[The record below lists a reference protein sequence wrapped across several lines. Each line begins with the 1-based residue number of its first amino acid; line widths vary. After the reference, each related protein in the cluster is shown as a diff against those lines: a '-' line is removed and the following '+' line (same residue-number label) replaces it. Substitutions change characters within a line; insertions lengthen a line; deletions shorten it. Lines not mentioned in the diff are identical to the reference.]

1 MQRGDPGGSTP
12 TALPRRGFTLL
23 ELLVV
28 TAILAILAGMAMPM
42 LAMARR
48 TAARTNT
55 QSLLRKVDGA
65 LHLFKTEVGGFPYL
79 AWDPAGDATDPPGN
93 RLAWH
98 LAHDLSDSELAILR
112 KDVDDAG
119 AAYEPG
125 GSERIPASAFDE
137 RMYDG
142 FSANNSSS
150 SDVMHLN
157 RLARQWARTNLMV
170 GNTGV
175 QSTKQN
181 AGKPWVDEAPLIRA
195 PKSKGFAKDYLSRD
209 VASRLLAGDDL
220 LDMWRRPILYL
231 CPVQPG
237 MLGYYAEGGNRNSSS
252 GDACYIDPSWFG
264 FGPRSFRSETTLRA
278 SDLRSTAAPG
288 FAGRYEL
295 WSGGPDGLL
304 HAQRT
309 DPGNRDNIPA
319 ERYDRGLE

>member
-1 MQRGDPGGSTP
+1 MSLADP
-12 TALPRRGFTLL
+12 APRRGFTLI

-28 TAILAILAGMAMPM
+28 TAILAILVGMAMPM

-65 LHLFKTEVGGFPYL
+65 LHQYKVEVGAFPYL
-79 AWDPAGDATDPPGN
+79 AWDPAGDAADPPSN

-98 LAHDLSDSELAILR
+98 LAHDMSDDELAILR

-125 GSERIPASAFDE
+125 GSERLISTSLDQ
-137 RMYDG
+137 RMYEG
-142 FSANNSSS
+142 FSANNSAG

-157 RLARQWARTNLMV
+157 RLARQWARTNLMA

-175 QSTKQN
+175 QSTKRDS
-181 AGKPWVDEAPLIRA
+181 GKPWVDKAPLISA
-195 PKSKGFAKDYLSRD
+195 PRSKGFAKDYLSRELPP
-209 VASRLLAGDDL
+209 RGLAGDDL
-220 LDMWRRPILYL
+220 LDLWRRPLLYL

-252 GDACYIDPSWFG
+252 GDANLIDPSWYG
-264 FGPRSFRSETTLRA
+264 FGPRSRRVETTVRA

-288 FAGRYEL
+288 FAGRFEL
-295 WSGGPDGLL
+295 WSCGPDSRLNAL
-304 HAQRT
+304 RT
-309 DPGNRDNIPA
+309 DHTNRDNISA